1 MFGVV
6 CALLGLTG
14 CGPSVYEATLLD
26 CLEQQPWLSD
36 ADARA
41 CASERSR
48 TCIWA
53 SDHDKAALPYDC
65 HD

>member
-1 MFGVV
+1 MMCVA
-6 CALLGLTG
+6 ALVGLTG

-26 CLEQQPWLSD
+26 CLEERPWISD

-48 TCIWA
+48 KCIWA
-53 SDHDKAALPYDC
+53 SDFDKERLPYDC
-65 HD
+65 HA